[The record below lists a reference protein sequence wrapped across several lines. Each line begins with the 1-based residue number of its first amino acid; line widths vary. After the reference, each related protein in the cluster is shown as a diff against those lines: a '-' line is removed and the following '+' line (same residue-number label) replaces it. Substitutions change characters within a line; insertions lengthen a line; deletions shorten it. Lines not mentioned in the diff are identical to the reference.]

1 MIYRLDINYSE
12 EERYFLEVNDC
23 EIISEIKLSKTN
35 FSDKGIPRRMIKYG
49 GQYIAEIVDDE
60 TEGIVWAVLSNWKGI
75 WHFSSYYDSLEGM
88 IEGI

>member
-35 FSDKGIPRRMIKYG
+35 FSDKEIPRRMIKYG
-49 GQYIAEIVDDE
+49 GQYIAEIVDEAKKNINKDYFFIIDE
-60 TEGIVWAVLSNWKGI
+60 INRGNFIK
-75 WHFSSYYDSLEGM
+75 LERDLAF
-88 IEGI
+88 